1 MRGLALRDQ
10 SHPALRQA
18 ADQLGGPLGVNDF
31 LRATWRI
38 VPDPYD
44 VEFISSPVRQLAL
57 LSERGYLAGDCD
69 DAATLAAS
77 ILAAGGWGCTLVA
90 IRLHGYP
97 EFSHV
102 FCRTPEIDIDPIV
115 PATALPITN
124 YAETLEVSL

>member
-1 MRGLALRDQ
+1 MRGLARRDQ
-10 SHPALRQA
+10 AHPAVRQA
-18 ADQLGGPLGVNDF
+18 ADQLGGPMGIDSF

-38 VPDPYD
+38 VPDPDY

-57 LSERGYLAGDCD
+57 YAERGYLSGDCD

-77 ILAAGGWGCTLVA
+77 LLAAGGWPCVLVA
-90 IRLHGYP
+90 IRLHGYT

-102 FCRTPEIDIDPIV
+102 FARTPEIDIDPIV

-124 YAETLEVSL
+124 YAETMECPL